1 MAWAMGDPP
10 RKVVTRYLRALCG
23 RGVRIRYHARY
34 HMNVAT
40 RDQLERFALRVED
53 AMHRLPR

>member
-1 MAWAMGDPP
+1 
-10 RKVVTRYLRALCG
+10 
-23 RGVRIRYHARY
+23 
-34 HMNVAT
+34 MNVAT

>member
-1 MAWAMGDPP
+1 MGDPP

-53 AMHRLPR
+53 DMRRLPR